1 MKKICNKILLTI
13 IVFIGIILISNTS
26 KAGELRLKN
35 LDYKVQLNSDGT
47 ADVTENW
54 RIYIE
59 DTNTLFKTFEIDSSK
74 YKEIIDVKVRE
85 IKGSGS
91 IDFRKINVEKY
102 HVDKNCFYALK
113 NSKGKFEIAWGAH
126 AEDVTKTYEITYK
139 IVDAV
144 KNYTDCSEFYWQFV
158 STESEIPASKVT
170 GTIIL
175 PNSVSNK
182 EDLKTWAH
190 GPLNGNIK
198 IDSNKQVSFEAI
210 DFRANTMLEARVVTP
225 NHIFANNINK
235 VNTNK
240 LQSILDQEQKWAD
253 EANRKREEIRKR
265 QEMMETGIKIF
276 FIVSNIIG
284 VLLAIVI
291 IKKII
296 KYHKELKEHP
306 VLKPEMKLD
315 YFRDIPDEEATPA
328 DAGFLY
334 YFKST
339 GLQYNIS
346 KIISATMLDLCLK
359 GYLSFE
365 EVAGKK
371 DQIKVTLK
379 QKQTTELPEDEKAI
393 YILLQE
399 VANNETKSF
408 TMKDFEK
415 YAKNHSSSVL
425 RRINRIEE
433 QAKKSQEEKKN
444 YDKVSINT
452 YHNWVAKGVGYLF
465 LGIFSVIF
473 MQVLAIPAFIAAIY
487 SFKVGSRYNQLT
499 QKRSK
504 RKRRVDGTKEI
515 YVRVF
520 INERKRSTRV
530 SIMGKIFSICYCFW
544 N

>member
-1 MKKICNKILLTI
+1 MKKICNRILLSI
-13 IVFIGIILISNTS
+13 IVFISIILISNTS

-74 YKEIIDVKVRE
+74 YKEITDVKVKE
-85 IKGSGS
+85 IKSSGS
-91 IDFRKINVEKY
+91 TNFTRINTEKY
-102 HVDKNCFYALK
+102 HVDKNCFYALR
-113 NSKGKFEIAWGAH
+113 NSKGQFEIAWGAH
-126 AEDVTKTYEITYK
+126 AEDVTKTYEISYK
-139 IVDAV
+139 IIDAV
-144 KNYTDCSEFYWQFV
+144 KNYADCSEFYWQFV
-158 STESEIPASKVT
+158 STESEIPATHIT

-175 PNSVSNK
+175 PHAVLSKN
-182 EDLKTWAH
+182 DLRTWAH

-198 IDSNKQVSFEAI
+198 IDSEQQVSFEVQN
-210 DFRANTMLEARVVTP
+210 FPANTMLEARIVTP
-225 NHIFANNINK
+225 NYIFANNKNK
-235 VNTNK
+235 KNENK
-240 LQSILDQEQKWAD
+240 LESILEQEQQWAD
-253 EANRKREEIRKR
+253 EANRIRRQKEIIN
-265 QEMMETGIKIF
+265 MAIKIF
-276 FIVSNIIG
+276 FIFLNIIG
-284 VLLAIVI
+284 VLIAFVI

-306 VLKPEMKLD
+306 VLQPEMKLD
-315 YFRDIPDEEATPA
+315 YFRDIPDENATPA
-328 DAGFLY
+328 DASFLY
-334 YFKST
+334 YFKNSS
-339 GLQYNIS
+339 LQCNIS

-371 DQIKVTLK
+371 DQIKITLK
-379 QKQTTELPEDEKAI
+379 QKQTKELPEDEKAI

-408 TMKDFEK
+408 TMKEFEK
-415 YAKNHSSSVL
+415 YARNHSSSVL

-452 YHNWVAKGVGYLF
+452 YNIWIAKGIGYLI
-465 LGIFSVIF
+465 LSIFTIVI
-473 MQVLAIPAFIAAIY
+473 MQTLVIPAFIASIY

-504 RKRRVDGTKEI
+504 
-515 YVRVF
+515 
-520 INERKRSTRV
+520 
-530 SIMGKIFSICYCFW
+530 
-544 N
+544 

>member
-1 MKKICNKILLTI
+1 MKKICNRILLSI
-13 IVFIGIILISNTS
+13 IVFISIILISNTS

-74 YKEIIDVKVRE
+74 YKEITDVKVKE
-85 IKGSGS
+85 IKSSGS
-91 IDFRKINVEKY
+91 TNFTRINTEKY
-102 HVDKNCFYALK
+102 HVDKNCFYALR
-113 NSKGKFEIAWGAH
+113 NSKGQFEIAWGAH
-126 AEDVTKTYEITYK
+126 AEDVTKTYEISYK
-139 IVDAV
+139 IIDAV
-144 KNYTDCSEFYWQFV
+144 KNYADCSEFYWQFV
-158 STESEIPASKVT
+158 STESEIPATHIT

-175 PNSVSNK
+175 PHAVLSKN
-182 EDLKTWAH
+182 DLRTWAH

-198 IDSNKQVSFEAI
+198 IDSEKQVSFEVEN
-210 DFRANTMLEARVVTP
+210 FSANTMLEARVVTP
-225 NHIFANNINK
+225 NYTFANNKNK

-240 LQSILDQEQKWAD
+240 LASILGQEREWAD
-253 EANRKREEIRKR
+253 EANRKREEITKRK
-265 QEMMETGIKIF
+265 EIMETVIKIF
-276 FIVSNIIG
+276 FIVSNILG
-284 VLLAIVI
+284 AFLAFVI

-306 VLKPEMKLD
+306 VLQPEMKLD
-315 YFRDIPDEEATPA
+315 YFRDIPDENATPA

-334 YFKST
+334 YFKNSS
-339 GLQYNIS
+339 LQYNIS

-365 EVAGKK
+365 EVVGKK
-371 DQIKVTLK
+371 DQIRVTLK
-379 QKQTTELPEDEKAI
+379 QKQTKELPEDEKAI

-408 TMKDFEK
+408 TMKEFEK
-415 YAKNHSSSVL
+415 YARNHSSSVL

-444 YDKVSINT
+444 YDKVSINK
-452 YHNWVAKGVGYLF
+452 YHIWVAKGVGYLF
-465 LGIFSVIF
+465 LSIFSIIF
-473 MQVLAIPAFIAAIY
+473 MQILAIPAFIATIY

-504 RKRRVDGTKEI
+504 RKRAVDGIKTI

-520 INERKRSTRV
+520 FNERKRSTRT
-530 SIMGKIFSICYCFW
+530 STMGEIFSICYCFW

>member
-158 STESEIPASKVT
+158 STESEIPTSKVT

-225 NHIFANNINK
+225 NYIFANNINK

-240 LQSILDQEQKWAD
+240 LQSIQ
-253 EANRKREEIRKR
+253 
-265 QEMMETGIKIF
+265 
-276 FIVSNIIG
+276 
-284 VLLAIVI
+284 
-291 IKKII
+291 
-296 KYHKELKEHP
+296 
-306 VLKPEMKLD
+306 
-315 YFRDIPDEEATPA
+315 
-328 DAGFLY
+328 
-334 YFKST
+334 
-339 GLQYNIS
+339 
-346 KIISATMLDLCLK
+346 
-359 GYLSFE
+359 
-365 EVAGKK
+365 
-371 DQIKVTLK
+371 
-379 QKQTTELPEDEKAI
+379 
-393 YILLQE
+393 
-399 VANNETKSF
+399 
-408 TMKDFEK
+408 
-415 YAKNHSSSVL
+415 
-425 RRINRIEE
+425 
-433 QAKKSQEEKKN
+433 
-444 YDKVSINT
+444 
-452 YHNWVAKGVGYLF
+452 
-465 LGIFSVIF
+465 
-473 MQVLAIPAFIAAIY
+473 
-487 SFKVGSRYNQLT
+487 
-499 QKRSK
+499 
-504 RKRRVDGTKEI
+504 
-515 YVRVF
+515 
-520 INERKRSTRV
+520 
-530 SIMGKIFSICYCFW
+530 
-544 N
+544 

>member
-26 KAGELRLKN
+26 KAGDLRLRS

-74 YKEIIDVKVRE
+74 YKEITDVKVEE
-85 IKGSGS
+85 IKSSGNV
-91 IDFRKINVEKY
+91 DFRRINVEKY
-102 HVDKNCFYALK
+102 HVDKNCFYALR
-113 NSKGKFEIAWGAH
+113 NSKGRFEIAWGAH
-126 AEDVTKTYEITYK
+126 AEDVTKTYEISYK

-144 KNYTDCSEFYWQFV
+144 KNYADCSEFYWQFV

-175 PNSVSNK
+175 PYAVLNK

-198 IDSNKQVSFEAI
+198 IDSEKQVSFEVE
-210 DFRANTMLEARVVTP
+210 DFKANTMLEARVVTP

-265 QEMMETGIKIF
+265 QEMMETAIKIF
-276 FIVSNIIG
+276 FIVSNIVGIFI
-284 VLLAIVI
+284 AIII

-296 KYHKELKEHP
+296 KYHKELKEHQI
-306 VLKPEMKLD
+306 LKPEMKLD

-379 QKQTTELPEDEKAI
+379 QKQTTELPEDEKTI

-473 MQVLAIPAFIAAIY
+473 MQISAIPAFIATIY

-499 QKRSK
+499 QKRNK
-504 RKRRVDGTKEI
+504 
-515 YVRVF
+515 
-520 INERKRSTRV
+520 
-530 SIMGKIFSICYCFW
+530 
-544 N
+544 

>member
-1 MKKICNKILLTI
+1 MKKICNRILLSI

-26 KAGELRLKN
+26 KAGQLSLKN
-35 LDYKVQLNSDGT
+35 LNYKVQLNSDGT

-54 RIYIE
+54 KIYIE

-74 YKEIIDVKVRE
+74 YKEITNVKVKE
-85 IKGSGS
+85 IKSSGS
-91 IDFRKINVEKY
+91 INFTRINTEKY
-102 HVDKNCFYALK
+102 HVDKNCFYALR
-113 NSKGKFEIAWGAH
+113 NSKGQFEIAWGAH
-126 AEDVTKTYEITYK
+126 AEHVTKTYEISYK
-139 IVDAV
+139 IVDAI
-144 KNYTDCSEFYWQFV
+144 KNYADCSEFYWQFV
-158 STESEIPASKVT
+158 SRESDIPAKQVT

-175 PNSVSNK
+175 PYAVSNK
-182 EDLKTWAH
+182 QDLKTWAH

-198 IDSNKQVSFEAI
+198 IDSEQQVSFEVQN
-210 DFRANTMLEARVVTP
+210 FSANTMLEARIVTP
-225 NHIFANNINK
+225 NYIFANNKNK
-235 VNTNK
+235 KNENK
-240 LQSILDQEQKWAD
+240 LESILKQEQQWAD
-253 EANRKREEIRKR
+253 KANRIRREKEIRD
-265 QEMMETGIKIF
+265 MAIKIF
-276 FIVSNIIG
+276 FIFLNIIG
-284 VLLAIVI
+284 VLIAVVI

-306 VLKPEMKLD
+306 ILQPEMKLD
-315 YFRDIPDEEATPA
+315 YFRDIPDENATPA

-334 YFKST
+334 YFKNSS
-339 GLQYNIS
+339 LQCNIS

-371 DQIKVTLK
+371 DQIKITLK

-408 TMKDFEK
+408 TMKEFEK
-415 YAKNHSSSVL
+415 YARNHSSSVL

-452 YHNWVAKGVGYLF
+452 YNIWIAKGVGYLI
-465 LGIFSVIF
+465 LSIFAIVI
-473 MQVLAIPAFIAAIY
+473 MQTLVIPAFIASIY

-504 RKRRVDGTKEI
+504 
-515 YVRVF
+515 
-520 INERKRSTRV
+520 
-530 SIMGKIFSICYCFW
+530 
-544 N
+544 

>member
-1 MKKICNKILLTI
+1 MKKINRVLLSV
-13 IVFIGIILISNTS
+13 IVFIGIILISNIS
-26 KAGELRLKN
+26 NAGDLRLKN
-35 LDYKVQLNSDGT
+35 LDYKVQLNSDGS

-74 YKEIIDVKVRE
+74 YKEITNVKVKE
-85 IKGSGS
+85 IKSSGNV
-91 IDFRKINVEKY
+91 DFTKINVEKY

-113 NSKGKFEIAWGAH
+113 NSKGQFEIAWGAH
-126 AEDVTKTYEITYK
+126 AEDVTRTYEISYK

-144 KNYTDCSEFYWQFV
+144 KNYADCSEFYWQFV
-158 STESEIPASKVT
+158 STESEIPASHVT
-170 GTIIL
+170 GTIML
-175 PNSVSNK
+175 PYAVSNK

-198 IDSNKQVSFEAI
+198 IDSETQVSFEVE
-210 DFRANTMLEARVVTP
+210 DFSANTMLEARVVTP
-225 NHIFANNINK
+225 NSIFASNQNK
-235 VNTNK
+235 VNTSK
-240 LQSILDQEQKWAD
+240 LSSILSQEQEWAD

-265 QEMMETGIKIF
+265 QEMMDTAIKIF
-276 FIVSNIIG
+276 FIASNIIG
-284 VLLAIVI
+284 VFLAVVI

-296 KYHKELKEHP
+296 AYHRELKEHP
-306 VLKPEMKLD
+306 VLQPEMKLE
-315 YFRDIPDEEATPA
+315 YFRDIPDEKATPA

-371 DQIKVTLK
+371 DQIRVILK
-379 QKQTTELPEDEKAI
+379 QKLTSELPEDEKNI
-393 YILLQE
+393 YNLLE
-399 VANNETKSF
+399 TVANNETRSF
-408 TMKDFEK
+408 TMKEFEK

-433 QAKKSQEEKKN
+433 EAKKSQEEKKN

-452 YHNWVAKGVGYLF
+452 YQNWMAKGVGYLF
-465 LGIFSVIF
+465 LSIFSLIF
-473 MQVLAIPAFIAAIY
+473 MQILAIPAFIASIY
-487 SFKVGSRYNQLT
+487 SFNVSSRYNQLT

-504 RKRRVDGTKEI
+504 
-515 YVRVF
+515 
-520 INERKRSTRV
+520 
-530 SIMGKIFSICYCFW
+530 
-544 N
+544 